1 MLVRDSA
8 RDSVDSCLTV
18 DAVRPSGSGL
28 WPVRK
33 KDEADENRVGEPCSP
48 AASTLVNVSAVPINH
63 FAPVSTRRATPY
75 QHPRS
80 RRLHF
85 IWNFPSDT
93 PRYSISELRRV
104 FFTLEYF
111 LLSILDFLQFSLLKS
126 VLSYP
131 QFSIPSQ
138 FQFSILDSTQ
148 FSILALFGFQF
159 FSILRLS
166 RKYLQ
171 KFPPINYIAPRYFA
185 SAWDPRSSRD
195 SFDSR
200 VKSCFTENRTS
211 YETVVPA
218 FAEQMVRGNTVYALD
233 RERVPQV
240 RQLPTFLPSSL
251 SGRSVLTY

>member
-1 MLVRDSA
+1 MIPRVIPWILASLWTLFDPPGRAVDRFERRTKLTRIASA
-8 RDSVDSCLTV
+8 NR
-18 DAVRPSGSGL
+18 AVRLHRHSSTYPQCRLITSPRFRQDAPPRISI
-28 WPVRK
+28 
-33 KDEADENRVGEPCSP
+33 RVHDDSISFGISHLILHD
-48 AASTLVNVSAVPINH
+48 TL
-63 FAPVSTRRATPY
+63 
-75 QHPRS
+75 
-80 RRLHF
+80 
-85 IWNFPSDT
+85 FPSYD
-93 PRYSISELRRV
+93 
-104 FFTLEYF
+104 EYF